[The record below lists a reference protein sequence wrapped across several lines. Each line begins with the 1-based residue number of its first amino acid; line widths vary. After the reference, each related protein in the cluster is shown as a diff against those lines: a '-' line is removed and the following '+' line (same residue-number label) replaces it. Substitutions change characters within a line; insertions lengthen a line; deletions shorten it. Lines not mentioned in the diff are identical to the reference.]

1 MNYSFV
7 NHQDYL
13 ADRFLI
19 ADAWFQEISK
29 IALFK
34 IKTWQLASCTSP
46 GSASEK
52 EEVRELIQ
60 DAFFSFVPPA
70 FVLSEEG
77 FYFSEVAN

>member
-1 MNYSFV
+1 MPQYFF

-13 ADRFLI
+13 ADRLLI
-19 ADAWFQEISK
+19 ADAWYQEISK

-34 IKTWQLASCTSP
+34 IRTWHVANS
-46 GSASEK
+46 GAAMNINER
-52 EEVRELIQ
+52 EEVREIIQ

-77 FYFSEVAN
+77 YFFSEMRN